1 MAQFAVRIYRQ
12 KEGGYVGT
20 MDGWGEVKGPT
31 LAETVRL
38 AKQTFSIVV
47 NGAFPDRMGIDPAG
61 ADLVVWFDIAL
72 NRRRAERRVPV
83 SSGEDGL

>member
-12 KEGGYVGT
+12 KGEGYVGT

-31 LAETVRL
+31 LAEAVRL

-47 NGAFPDRMGIDPAG
+47 DGAFPDRTGIDPAG
-61 ADLVVWFDIAL
+61 ADLIVWFEIEL
-72 NRRRAERRVPV
+72 CRRRRGGRSDSPHH
-83 SSGEDGL
+83 